1 MNLDELIEALL
12 ELKESGRAIDKEPV
26 YFIYPE
32 GGEQIITSVKE
43 VRHGNFYGQIEL
55 S

>member
-1 MNLDELIEALL
+1 MNLDELIEALQD
-12 ELKESGRAIDKEPV
+12 LKQSGRVINKEPV
-26 YFIYPE
+26 YFVYPE
-32 GGEQIITSVKE
+32 GGEQKITSVKE